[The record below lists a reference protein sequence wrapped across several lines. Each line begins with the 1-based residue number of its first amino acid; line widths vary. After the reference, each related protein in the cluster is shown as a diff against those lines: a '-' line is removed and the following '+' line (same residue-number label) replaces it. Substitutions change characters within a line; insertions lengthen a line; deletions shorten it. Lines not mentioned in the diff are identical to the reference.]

1 MRRLGPILIG
11 IVAILTAGADAQV
24 QDPPLF
30 AAFKAFC
37 LDTGA
42 NPDTVKSAVEAA
54 GGMQRVPPGA
64 TASPWPMTVTIWD
77 VTTGGHSMWVYAGTQ
92 RAPPMGGRP
101 EANSNH
107 CTVRSFVN
115 EDASVEAIRNWVG
128 VPPDHISQGNPV
140 LYSFNYQ
147 ELGSPIVG
155 IVVPHYRAVRST
167 LPADKTAY
175 DRARA
180 EGRIW
185 SLGVLQSQ
193 DGASVQLM
201 HDLAQPIPR

>member
-24 QDPPLF
+24 HDPPVF

-42 NPDTVKSAVEAA
+42 NPDTMKSAVEAA

-77 VTTGGHSMWVYAGTQ
+77 VTTGGHRMHVSTGTQ
-92 RAPPMGGRP
+92 RVPPMGGRP

-107 CTVRSFVN
+107 CIVSSFVN
-115 EDASVEAIRNWVG
+115 EDARVEAIRNWVG

-140 LYSFNYQ
+140 LYSFSYQ

-155 IVVPHYRAVRST
+155 IVAPHYRAVRST
-167 LPADKTAY
+167 LPTDKAAY
-175 DRARA
+175 DRAKA
-180 EGRIW
+180 EERIW
-185 SLGVLQSQ
+185 YLVVLQSQ
-193 DGASVQLM
+193 DGASVHLM
-201 HDLAQPIPR
+201 HELAQQIPR

>member
-1 MRRLGPILIG
+1 MRGLGPILIAT
-11 IVAILTAGADAQV
+11 VAIPTAGADAQV
-24 QDPPLF
+24 HDLPPF
-30 AAFKAFC
+30 AAFKTFC
-37 LDTGA
+37 IDTGTS
-42 NPDTVKSAVEAA
+42 PDAVKSAVEAA
-54 GGMQRVPPGA
+54 GGKQRVPPSA

-77 VTTGGHSMWVYAGTQ
+77 ITTGGHSMHVSTGTQ
-92 RAPPMGGRP
+92 RVPPMGGRP

-107 CTVRSFVN
+107 CIVSSFVN

-155 IVVPHYRAVRST
+155 MVAPHYRAVRST

-175 DRARA
+175 DRAKA

-201 HDLAQPIPR
+201 HDLAQPIPH

>member
-1 MRRLGPILIG
+1 MRSHGPILIA

-24 QDPPLF
+24 NDPPLF

-37 LDTGA
+37 VDTGA
-42 NPDTVKSAVEAA
+42 SPDAVKSAVEAA
-54 GGMQRVPPGA
+54 GGKQRVPPSA
-64 TASPWPMTVTIWD
+64 TASPWPITVTVWD
-77 VTTGGHSMWVYAGTQ
+77 ITTGGHSMHVSAGTQ
-92 RAPPMGGRP
+92 QVPPMGGRP
-101 EANSNH
+101 QANSEH
-107 CTVRSFVN
+107 CTVSSFVN
-115 EDASVEAIRNWVG
+115 EDASIEAIGNWVG

-147 ELGSPIVG
+147 ELDSPIVG

-175 DRARA
+175 DRAKV

-185 SLGVLQSQ
+185 SIGVLQSH
-193 DGASVQLM
+193 DGASVHLM
-201 HDLAQPIPR
+201 HDLAQPAG